1 MDTNG
6 DFYGITH
13 QQGPNGFNSS
23 GTVYRVTTN
32 GVLTVLAAFNGTNG
46 ASPEDGPI
54 AGIDGNFY
62 GTTAAGGSNGF
73 GTVFRITP
81 GGSLTTLFSFN
92 NTNGAFPFAGLVQGS
107 DGTLYGTTI
116 FGGSNLNF
124 GTIFKVTTNG
134 AFTTLHNFHFTDG
147 EDPIAKMIFG
157 NDGNLYGTA
166 TSGGSLGGNPF
177 GSGFGTVFRIT
188 TNGVLTPIVLF
199 QGTNGANPQ
208 APLALGPDG
217 NLYGTTPNG
226 GPGGAGTIFRV
237 VLTPQLT
244 SITKTP
250 GGSILLSG
258 TGLAGSP
265 YRLLAATNLSAP
277 SPFSTLLTSNVFDTN
292 GTFSFTDQTATNT
305 AARFYRIST
314 P

>member
-1 MDTNG
+1 
-6 DFYGITH
+6 
-13 QQGPNGFNSS
+13 
-23 GTVYRVTTN
+23 
-32 GVLTVLAAFNGTNG
+32 VLAAFNGTNG
-46 ASPEDGPI
+46 ASPEDGLT
-54 AGIDGNFY
+54 AGTDGNFY
-62 GTTAAGGSNGF
+62 GTTLGGGSNGF

-81 GGSLTTLFSFN
+81 GGSLTTIFSFN
-92 NTNGAFPFAGLVQGS
+92 NTTGANPFGGVVQGS
-107 DGTLYGTTI
+107 DGALYGTTL
-116 FGGSNLNF
+116 FGGTNSNF
-124 GTIFKVTTNG
+124 GAIFKVTTNG
-134 AFTTLHNFHFTDG
+134 TFTPLFNFHFTDG
-147 EDPIAKMIFG
+147 QGPLAKMIFG

-188 TNGVLTPIVLF
+188 TNGAFTPIVLF

-208 APLALGPDG
+208 APLAQGPDG
-217 NLYGTTPNG
+217 NLYGTTANG

-250 GGSILLSG
+250 GGSVLLSG